1 MKKTISLLIIS
12 MIVSFYVCPQTFA
25 QNKQENISS
34 NKLVDNFKRS
44 SFHNDNSSSEFKIIP
59 LKQQTIHLV
68 SKTNIG
74 GNKRIIIPIEL
85 PKNTVSWYFSVI
97 SIGKTSEAINL
108 GVQLSVTGF
117 NFENV
122 KLPEGSAY
130 FDVFLMDQKN
140 KGLFEDKEED
150 FEYIEAGSRKNLK
163 EGKFEINDHNSGT
176 WYLGFRNPKKFRA
189 VEVSVE
195 IVALIKN

>member
-108 GVQLSVTGF
+108 GVQLSGTGF